1 MIRSKIEV
9 SVSRTIQLYQY
20 EPYAVAYTSTL
31 TDDSG
36 VTDADVK
43 KEAEKLDDLIDLQ
56 LSKKVKEV
64 ETLTNSSN

>member
-20 EPYAVAYTSTL
+20 EPYAVTYTSTL

-36 VTDADVK
+36 VPDADVK

-64 ETLTNSSN
+64 ETLANSSN